1 LEKERSI
8 LDLDGEAEEYLE
20 IGGEGEEFLRLRWR
34 FRGVV

>member
-8 LDLDGEAEEYLE
+8 LDLGGEAEEYLE